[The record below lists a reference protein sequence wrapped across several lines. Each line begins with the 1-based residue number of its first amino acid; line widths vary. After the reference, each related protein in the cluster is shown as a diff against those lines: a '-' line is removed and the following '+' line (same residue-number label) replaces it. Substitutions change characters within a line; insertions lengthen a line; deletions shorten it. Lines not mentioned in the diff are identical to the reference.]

1 MIRIVYLSFFIL
13 FVYGCDQKMV
23 YEQNKDIQDGWKL
36 DQIINFNV
44 DIKDT
49 ISNMEMFINIR
60 HTSDYPFTNIWLF
73 INTLDPQGQYKK
85 DTVECVLA
93 EKSGKWKG
101 SGLGGIKFLRTKLKN
116 IRFDS
121 KGPHKIFIE
130 QAMRHGSKPNIQ
142 VLPEIINVG
151 IRLQKTNYTD
161 VQK

>member
-121 KGPHKIFIE
+121 KGTYKFFIE
-130 QAMRHGSKPNIQ
+130 QAMRHGSKPNVQ

>member
-1 MIRIVYLSFFIL
+1 MIRILSLLFFIL
-13 FVYGCDQKMV
+13 FVCGCDHKMV
-23 YEQNKDIQDGWKL
+23 YEQNKDIQDGWRL
-36 DQIINFNV
+36 DQIINFNI

-49 ISNMEMFINIR
+49 ISNMEMYINIR

-85 DTVECVLA
+85 DTIECVLA

-101 SGLGGIKFLRTKLKN
+101 SGLGKIKFLRTKLKN

-121 KGPHKIFIE
+121 KGTHKFFIE
-130 QAMRHGSKPNIQ
+130 QAMRHGSKPKIQ

-151 IRLQKTNYTD
+151 IRLQKTNHTD
-161 VQK
+161 VKK